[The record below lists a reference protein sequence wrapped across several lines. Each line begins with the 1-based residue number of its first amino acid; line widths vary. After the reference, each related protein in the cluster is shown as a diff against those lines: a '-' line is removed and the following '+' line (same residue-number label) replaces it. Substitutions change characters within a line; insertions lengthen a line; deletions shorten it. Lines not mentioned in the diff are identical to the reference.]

1 MNVKAKRNVTPYF
14 LSSRKVKSD
23 IIIVVEIIDVD
34 GGHVKVVVDAPDEV
48 LVLRE
53 ELAGQDAP

>member
-1 MNVKAKRNVTPYF
+1 MGRLILT
-14 LSSRKVKSD
+14 RKKGQSILIGD
-23 IIIVVEIIDVD
+23 DIVVEIIDVD